1 MLRQLLALRARV
13 EALETE
19 DFSQQ
24 KSSKRHLPDWL
35 LQPWVA
41 RGLRVGRC
49 GQPDPDA
56 LHEFFHKSR
65 SVPEADQ
72 SGETALEGTH
82 KEHADED
89 EVGGG
94 SEE

>member
-1 MLRQLLALRARV
+1 MRRQLLARV
-13 EALETE
+13 EALEAE

-49 GQPDPDA
+49 GQPDQDA
-56 LHEFFHKSR
+56 LREFFNKYR
-65 SVPEADQ
+65 SVPEAADAQ
-72 SGETALEGTH
+72 SAEPALDGAH
-82 KEHADED
+82 KEPGDPD